1 MNGIYGMSLQ
11 YESLIPIDRP
21 KNTFLSVGT
30 VTFLVDGDE
39 LPLDFNITESSVKG
53 NAGSIICVD
62 AEIKDFAPEVFM
74 DEYKELGLSPSE
86 LNYDFFAKHFQD
98 TYLAEV
104 YSEYF
109 YTNTPKEIYLPLAL
123 KSVRLLF
130 RDGKALDYSGR
141 ISVFAQKQ
149 LAEVV

>member
-1 MNGIYGMSLQ
+1 MNEIYGMGLR

-21 KNTFLSVGT
+21 KDTFLSVGT
-30 VTFLVDGDE
+30 VTFLIDGKE
-39 LPLDFNITESSVKG
+39 LPLDFNITEGGTEG
-53 NAGSIICVD
+53 NAGSIVCIN

-74 DEYKELGLSPSE
+74 DEYRELGLSVSD
-86 LNYDFFAKHFQD
+86 LNYDFFTKHYQD

-109 YTNTPKEIYLPLAL
+109 YTNVPKEFYLPLTL
-123 KSVRLLF
+123 KSACLLF
-130 RDGKALDYSGR
+130 QDGRTLDYSDR

-149 LAEVV
+149 LAEVA

>member
-1 MNGIYGMSLQ
+1 MNGIYGMALQ

-21 KNTFLSVGT
+21 QKTFLSVGT
-30 VTFLVDGDE
+30 VTFLIDGNE
-39 LPLDFNITESSVKG
+39 LPLDFNITESSVEG
-53 NAGSIICVD
+53 NAGSIICVG

-74 DEYKELGLSPSE
+74 DEYKELGLSASD
-86 LNYDFFAKHFQD
+86 LNYDFFTKHYQD

-109 YTNTPKEIYLPLAL
+109 YTDTPKETYLPLTL
-123 KSVRLLF
+123 KSVCLLF
-130 RDGKALDYSGR
+130 QDGNVLDYSDR

-149 LAEVV
+149 LAEVA

>member
-11 YESLIPIDRP
+11 YESLIPIDHP
-21 KNTFLSVGT
+21 KNTFLSIGT

-53 NAGSIICVD
+53 NAGSIICID

-74 DEYKELGLSPSE
+74 DEYKELGLSPSD

-130 RDGKALDYSGR
+130 RDGKVLNYSGR

-149 LAEVV
+149 LAEVA